1 MKKVIL
7 GLVAIILLTWIT
19 SPNESI
25 NERNKRWQE
34 EIKYCKEER
43 LYEIMDSMEI
53 YRELVDDDIYQS
65 CKNKILTF

>member
-34 EIKYCKEER
+34 EIKYYEEER

>member
-7 GLVAIILLTWIT
+7 GLAAIILLTWIM

-34 EIKYCKEER
+34 EIKYCEEER

>member
-7 GLVAIILLTWIT
+7 GLVAIILLTWIM

>member
-34 EIKYCKEER
+34 EIKYEN
-43 LYEIMDSMEI
+43 I
-53 YRELVDDDIYQS
+53 
-65 CKNKILTF
+65 